1 MGKPTGGVFLSK
13 LNSLGRPPFAA
24 VFLREV
30 GAEGVDA
37 HSEVLML
44 AEVFPWGVRVLLDEN
59 SNQAGLTVAQ
69 GLFPTAAGASV
80 RKSLD
85 PALPRRHGRQFVV
98 TRENRR
104 RSWRRGRWLF
114 GVRKFGPFR
123 LRITAAGTHLERRY
137 LATIRPRIHAFWPWF
152 EKVVVV

>member
-69 GLFPTAAGASV
+69 GLFPTAAGLLCV
-80 RKSLD
+80 RVSILHFLEDTVDSL
-85 PALPRRHGRQFVV
+85 
-98 TRENRR
+98 
-104 RSWRRGRWLF
+104 S
-114 GVRKFGPFR
+114 
-123 LRITAAGTHLERRY
+123 
-137 LATIRPRIHAFWPWF
+137 
-152 EKVVVV
+152 